1 MAKVVSI
8 EVGYSFIKICEM
20 DYKAKTPRV
29 YRFAMVPTPLNV
41 IEDGYLKNSAG
52 LRTAIKEVLYRNKI
66 KTKRA
71 IFTVASSKI
80 INREVMLPPVK
91 PNMMEAMIKTN
102 LNDYFPIDLSHH
114 EISHVVLE
122 TYKEG
127 DNAGKSRVL
136 LVAAEKT
143 LVASYEALAA
153 SCGLTLVDLDYVG
166 NSIYQAVKKEASKTV
181 TMILKIEESQT
192 IITVVKDNNMMLQRS
207 VNYGIDEA
215 IHEVASNPVFD
226 VIEDM
231 DAWELAKRQ
240 SCIKVALDSDTE
252 ITEPD
257 LQQDDD
263 MEMAQA
269 RINVTRTLAPLI
281 NSVSRVVDFYNSR
294 NPEHIQQAYI
304 MGMGG
309 DMSNLSKLL
318 TNELGISTKVF
329 RKLEGIVWHPTA
341 GDGDLFNYV
350 ACIGAS
356 MSSVSFISSEKQR
369 KQKAETNNNSLA
381 VLLGVFFVVASAAL
395 AANGYIA
402 YQEARDEQKRLQGL
416 ESTYIPAE
424 LIYQKYMSMST
435 LYENVLMGHLMT
447 NRPNDNILNFIGELE
462 EKLPT
467 GATVVDFSSDDT
479 QATLLMQVAD
489 KDTAA
494 GVIQTLRGF
503 SSIQYVSVS
512 SLQEMEEEL
521 DGNENV
527 TDREKPEEGETE
539 GEGTVTEEATQRF
552 AEEDIEYRHYVEFS
566 VFCTYYPNGYL
577 PEQEAVSQPTGQSQT
592 ETDTQQTEGQV
603 E

>member
-41 IEDGYLKNSAG
+41 IEDGYLKKSAG
-52 LRTAIKEVLYRNKI
+52 LRAAIKEALYRNKI

-80 INREVMLPPVK
+80 INREVLLPPVR
-91 PNMMEAMIKTN
+91 PSMMESMIKAN

-122 TYKEG
+122 TLKNGE
-127 DNAGKSRVL
+127 NAGKSRVL

-153 SCGLTLVDLDYVG
+153 SCGLILIDLDYVG
-166 NSIYQAVKKEASKTV
+166 NSIYQAVKKEASKTA

-215 IHEVASNPVFD
+215 IHEVAANSAFD
-226 VIEDM
+226 VIEDK
-231 DAWELAKRQ
+231 DAWELIKRQ
-240 SCIKVALDSDTE
+240 GCIKVALDNDTQ
-252 ITEPD
+252 IVEPD

-263 MEMAQA
+263 METAQA
-269 RINVTRTLAPLI
+269 RTNVTRTLIPLI
-281 NSVSRVVDFYNSR
+281 NSVSRVMDFYNSR
-294 NPEHIQQAYI
+294 NPEHIEQAYI

-309 DMSNLSKLL
+309 DMINLSKLL
-318 TNELGISTKVF
+318 TNELGIPTKVF
-329 RKLEGIVWHPTA
+329 RKLEGIVWHPTV

-356 MSSVSFISSEKQR
+356 MAPVSFISNEKQQ
-369 KQKAETNNNSLA
+369 KQQKEANNSSLA

-395 AANGYIA
+395 AANGYMA
-402 YQEARDEQKRLQGL
+402 WQEAKEEQKRLQGL
-416 ESTYIPAE
+416 ERTYIPAE
-424 LIYQKYMSMST
+424 QIYQKYTSMKT
-435 LYENVLMGHLMT
+435 LYENVLTGHLMT
-447 NRPNDNILNFIGELE
+447 NRPNDNILNFINELE
-462 EKLPT
+462 EKLP
-467 GATVVDFSSDDT
+467 ADVSVMEFSSNDDYAVMRI
-479 QATLLMQVAD
+479 QAAD
-489 KDTAA
+489 KDTTA
-494 GVIQTLRGF
+494 GIIQMLRDF
-503 SSIQYVSVS
+503 ASLQYVAVDSIQEV
-512 SLQEMEEEL
+512 EEEI
-521 DGNENV
+521 EQA
-527 TDREKPEEGETE
+527 EGE
-539 GEGTVTEEATQRF
+539 EA
-552 AEEDIEYRHYVEFS
+552 EVRHYVEFTIN
-566 VFCTYYPNGYL
+566 CTYYPNGYL
-577 PEQEAVSQPTGQSQT
+577 PEQESAPQAG
-592 ETDTQQTEGQV
+592 TDEPQAEGQV